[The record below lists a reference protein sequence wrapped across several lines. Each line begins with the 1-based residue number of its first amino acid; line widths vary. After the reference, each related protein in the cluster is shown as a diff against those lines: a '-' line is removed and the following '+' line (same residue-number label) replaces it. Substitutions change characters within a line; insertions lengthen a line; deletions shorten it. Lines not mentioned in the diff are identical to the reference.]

1 MSIMPK
7 LKYVLIAIAAPVV
20 IAGILTLLYLA
31 FLAGMAGV
39 G

>member
-1 MSIMPK
+1 MK
-7 LKYVLIAIAAPVV
+7 LKYVLIAIAAPFV
-20 IAGILTLLYLA
+20 IAGMLALLCLA

>member
-1 MSIMPK
+1 MK
-7 LKYVLIAIAAPVV
+7 LKYILIAIAAPFV
-20 IAGILTLLYLA
+20 IAWMLYLLAQA